1 VASDECGSAWVLLF
15 VGAVCDVCVVCD
27 VRVRCVCEGS
37 LQSNSIQAAGASTL
51 APHLG
56 GLTAL
61 QTLE

>member
-1 VASDECGSAWVLLF
+1 MASDECGSAWVLLF
-15 VGAVCDVCVVCD
+15 VGVVCDVCDVC
-27 VRVRCVCEGS
+27 VRCVCEGS
-37 LQSNSIQAAGASTL
+37 LGSNVIRNDGASAL

>member
-1 VASDECGSAWVLLF
+1 MASEECGSAWVLLF
-15 VGAVCDVCVVCD
+15 VGVVCD
-27 VRVRCVCEGS
+27 ACVMCVRCVCEGS
-37 LQSNSIQAAGASTL
+37 LKSNDIEATGASAL